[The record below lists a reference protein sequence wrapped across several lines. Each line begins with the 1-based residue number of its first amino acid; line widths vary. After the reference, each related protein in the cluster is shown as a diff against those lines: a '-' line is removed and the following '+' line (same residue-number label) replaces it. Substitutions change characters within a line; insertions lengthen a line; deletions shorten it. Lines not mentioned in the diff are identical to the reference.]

1 MYGAAPA
8 RAVGVPRLPRTG
20 HVPRL
25 PRTGHVA
32 RLPRTG
38 DAPAPRAR

>member
-8 RAVGVPRLPRTG
+8 RAVGVPRFPRTG
-20 HVPRL
+20 DIP
-25 PRTGHVA
+25 